1 MFWQNNCL
9 VLTWRWLDSLQYR
22 FVYVEDDND
31 YEEVKDKDDN
41 GGDDDSG
48 YQDQYLGSGL
58 WGRRPLHLPWPGDL
72 PGNNQ
77 TDISSSWW

>member
-1 MFWQNNCL
+1 M
-9 VLTWRWLDSLQYR
+9 
-22 FVYVEDDND
+22 YVEDDND

-58 WGRRPLHLPWPGDL
+58 WGRRPLHLP
-72 PGNNQ
+72 
-77 TDISSSWW
+77 